1 MEYSWVRGLPSG
13 DSGKE
18 PTCQCRR
25 CKKRRL
31 NPWVGKIPWRRRTWQ
46 PTPVFLPGEPHGQR
60 SLVGC
65 SPRGHK
71 ESDTTDATQ
80 HSEQSIHNVVVVSG
94 VQQSD
99 SALHNTHINSFSD
112 SLPVHIII
120 EWWLVLCATRSRSLT
135 IMYFMCSSE
144 YMLTQLLVY
153 PPFTFSL

>member
-25 CKKRRL
+25 
-31 NPWVGKIPWRRRTWQ
+31 PWFEPCVRKIPCRRAWQ
-46 PTPVFLPGEPHGQR
+46 STPVFLPGEPHGQR